1 VSSGSV
7 QRFRSMIESA
17 GPGGAFVTVP
27 FDVERVY
34 GRKRVPI
41 EATIDAEPYRGTLVR
56 MGGPSHMLIILKR
69 IRRKIGKGPGDTVEV
84 VLQEDLKPR
93 TVDVPDDLARSLRA
107 RPKAGRFFE
116 GLSYTSQK
124 EYVRWIE
131 DARRPETRQN
141 RITRTVSLLAQGQR
155 TR

>member
-1 VSSGSV
+1 
-7 QRFRSMIESA
+7 MIESA
-17 GPGGAFVTVP
+17 GPGGAFVSIP

-93 TVDVPDDLARSLRA
+93 TVDIPEDLARSLRA
-107 RPKAGRFFE
+107 RPKAGRFFA
-116 GLSYTSQK
+116 GLSYTNQK
-124 EYVRWIE
+124 EYLRWIE

-141 RITRTVSLLAQGQR
+141 RIRQTVSLLARGQR
-155 TR
+155 AR